1 MYGRRIRL
9 GSQGRNLR
17 LTIPR
22 EVIKHFGLEVGDEF
36 DMLWEDQKLIV
47 DLSSGERSKLFD
59 PPAQVE
65 PAAEPESV
73 EA

>member
-36 DMLWEDQKLIV
+36 DLLWEDQKLIV
-47 DLSSGERSKLFD
+47 DLSSSKRSKLFGD
-59 PPAQVE
+59 QPAQAE
-65 PAAEPESV
+65 AAEQA